1 MKALDA
7 LARLRELLEVAC
19 CSGVPEESDVAEGRC
34 MDAMPALLECAEA
47 LAAVYPFVEAHPV
60 KSRARAALA
69 RLEANGHE

>member
-7 LARLRELLEVAC
+7 LARLR
-19 CSGVPEESDVAEGRC
+19 SDVEHLKEHTSHRAERRLL
-34 MDAMPALLECAEA
+34 DSLPALGECAEA